1 MDAHRHF
8 VIYKPYGYLS
18 QFIDNSSAKVKLLG
32 QLHDFPK
39 GTMAVGRL
47 DEKSEGLLFL
57 TTDGKLSDYIRGRGI
72 EKEYYAQVDGT
83 ATPESLAMMMDGV
96 EIGLDGQKY
105 QTLPCRAFQLETDP
119 ALPDRGRKIRDERH
133 GPTCWLSVTVTEG
146 KFRQVRKMT
155 AAAGLPTL
163 RLVRIRIGNT
173 WLGNMQPG
181 EVREVEQFDL

>member
-1 MDAHRHF
+1 MDTHRHF
-8 VIYKPYGYLS
+8 VIFKPYGYLS
-18 QFIDNSSAKVKLLG
+18 QFVDNSSAKVKLLG
-32 QLHDFPK
+32 QLHDFPQ

-72 EKEYYAQVDGT
+72 EKEYYAQVDGI
-83 ATPESLAMMMDGV
+83 ATPEALALMTEGV
-96 EIGLDGQKY
+96 EIGLDGEKY
-105 QTLPCRAFQLETDP
+105 LTRPCQASMLEGAP

-133 GPTCWLSVTVTEG
+133 GPTCWVSVTVTEG

-163 RLVRIRIGNT
+163 RLVRVRIGNT
-173 WLGNMQPG
+173 WLGDMQPG
-181 EVREVEQFDL
+181 EVREVGQFDL